1 MILISG
7 KKYGGLSS
15 FELGFSGKSLK
26 VAAGLALV
34 GTALAAGAQSSKPR
48 RRESNQNRKNRIQRA
63 VQETYTH
70 KWEVG
75 AGPGYLRFRSGEFKQ
90 QNNDVTFWTSAM
102 YSFTPRFG
110 AEALVGGAFGSA
122 KLGNGNPNAVN
133 PQIQSYDFMAGPSYR
148 LVAKE
153 KFGVSVYGAGGAA
166 YGRFSTGP
174 KDFPTAVVGL
184 WPSGTAAAFSVGVN
198 LDYHLY
204 PNLSARITPTYLGT
218 TYGSTI
224 QNTKGVNVGL
234 VYRFGTIR

>member
-7 KKYGGLSS
+7 KKYGCLSS

-75 AGPGYLRFRSGEFKQ
+75 AGPGSLRFRSGEFKQ

-102 YSFTPRFG
+102 
-110 AEALVGGAFGSA
+110 
-122 KLGNGNPNAVN
+122 
-133 PQIQSYDFMAGPSYR
+133 
-148 LVAKE
+148 
-153 KFGVSVYGAGGAA
+153 
-166 YGRFSTGP
+166 
-174 KDFPTAVVGL
+174 
-184 WPSGTAAAFSVGVN
+184 
-198 LDYHLY
+198 
-204 PNLSARITPTYLGT
+204 
-218 TYGSTI
+218 
-224 QNTKGVNVGL
+224 
-234 VYRFGTIR
+234 